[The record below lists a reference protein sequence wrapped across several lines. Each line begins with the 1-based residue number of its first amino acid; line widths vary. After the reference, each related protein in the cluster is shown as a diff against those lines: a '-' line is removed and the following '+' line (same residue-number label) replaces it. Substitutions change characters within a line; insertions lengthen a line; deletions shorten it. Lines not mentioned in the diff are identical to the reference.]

1 LSPNKILSRQELRQ
15 QVANWRERGDSVT
28 LANGCFDL
36 LHVGHVRYL
45 HAAKELGGKLIVAI
59 NSDESVRAMK
69 GEGRPLMPAAERA
82 EILASLADVDAVV
95 IFPEPDVRAL
105 VREIRPDVQAKG
117 TDYTAENVPER
128 DVVLECGG
136 RVEIVGD
143 PKDHSATDIIRSRMG
158 TRRSWTTPI
167 SPSTEVPEPSKF
179 DRLLVV
185 RTSAMGDIIHALPAV
200 AALRESLPQISIGWV
215 VEERWVEL
223 LCSPSSSLTGP
234 RSVARPLADRIHT
247 VNTKGWRRTL
257 IAPDTWRQIS
267 GSVRDLRIP
276 RYQIAIDFQGALRS
290 ALIARLSGAKR
301 IYGFANPRES
311 VARVAYTERITANR
325 THVVEQ
331 NLLLSEALL
340 GKRVGLPAAL
350 LPRDEAAQQECDRY
364 IIEHRIEEFALLNP
378 GAGWGAK
385 QWPAERYGE
394 VAKQLSGLNLRCLI
408 NYGPGE
414 QTLAEAAVTS
424 SKGHAKAIQLSLTQ
438 LIAFTRRAALFI
450 GGDTGPMHLAA
461 ALKVPVVALFGPTD
475 PARNGPFGTTSIV
488 LRNQL
493 SPTSHKR
500 RTQPDPGLSAIT
512 EEEVI
517 AAAQQLLERHL

>member
-1 LSPNKILSRQELRQ
+1 LSTNKILSRQKLRE
-15 QVANWRERGDSVT
+15 QVADWRKRGDSVT

-45 HAAKELGGKLIVAI
+45 HAAKELGGRLIVAI
-59 NSDESVRAMK
+59 NSDESVRALK
-69 GEGRPLMPAAERA
+69 GQGRPLMPEAERA

-105 VREIRPDVQAKG
+105 VREVRPDVQAKG
-117 TDYTAENVPER
+117 TSSRDRGRSQRPLGDRDHTLPHGNTAFV
-128 DVVLECGG
+128 
-136 RVEIVGD
+136 
-143 PKDHSATDIIRSRMG
+143 
-158 TRRSWTTPI
+158 TTPI
-167 SPSTEVPEPSKF
+167 SPSAELPEPRKF

-223 LCSPSSSLTGP
+223 LCSPSASLAGP
-234 RSVARPLADRIHT
+234 RSAGRPLADRIHT
-247 VNTKGWRRTL
+247 VNTKGWRHSL
-257 IAPDTWRQIS
+257 ITPDTWLQIS

-276 RYQIAIDFQGALRS
+276 RYEVAVDFQGALRS
-290 ALIARLSGAKR
+290 ALIARLSGANK
-301 IYGFANPRES
+301 IYGFANPRETI
-311 VARVAYTERITANR
+311 AKMAYTDRITANG

-331 NLLLSEALL
+331 NLSLSEALL
-340 GKRVGLPAAL
+340 GKPVGLPAAQ
-350 LPRDEAAQQECDRY
+350 LPRDKSAEQGCDRY
-364 IIEHRIEEFALLNP
+364 MVEHRIEKFALLNP

-385 QWPAERYGE
+385 QWPTERYG
-394 VAKQLSGLNLRCLI
+394 VAAKQLSENGVECLI

-414 QTLAEAAVTS
+414 QALAEAVMTS

-461 ALKVPVVALFGPTD
+461 ALKIPVVALFGPTD
-475 PARNGPFGTTSIV
+475 PARNGPFGTRSVV
-488 LRNQL
+488 LRNPL

-500 RTQPDPGLSAIT
+500 RNQPDPGLLAIT
-512 EEEVI
+512 ADEVV
-517 AAAQQLLERHL
+517 AAAKQLLTRHP